1 MIKLEG
7 SPEKALKEGERIL
20 KSTKIGMEGLKEL
33 KEIVDSSKSYG
44 FSDRIVIDF
53 SLARGLDYYTGPIF
67 EAIDTSGKNI
77 GSLAGG
83 GRYDNLIEVLGG
95 RPTPATGI
103 SFGIERIIE
112 VMKEEKMFDF
122 PRTKIKVFVANVN
135 EEVKEE
141 TVKIAKNLR
150 KKGIP
155 CQIDLMNRNLT
166 KQLEFADS
174 LGIPYVVIVGPEELK
189 RKVVKIKDMKKKK
202 GFEIKIEEI
211 SQKI

>member
-1 MIKLEG
+1 
-7 SPEKALKEGERIL
+7 
-20 KSTKIGMEGLKEL
+20 
-33 KEIVDSSKSYG
+33 
-44 FSDRIVIDF
+44 
-53 SLARGLDYYTGPIF
+53 
-67 EAIDTSGKNI
+67 
-77 GSLAGG
+77 
-83 GRYDNLIEVLGG
+83 
-95 RPTPATGI
+95 
-103 SFGIERIIE
+103 
-112 VMKEEKMFDF
+112 
-122 PRTKIKVFVANVN
+122 VFVANVN
-135 EEVKEE
+135 ENVKEE

-166 KQLEFADS
+166 KQLEYADS